1 MPDKPSNGQYVT
13 PRGGTPYT
21 GETRVMRRL
30 NTPSGSPSTPQR
42 RRWTLGRILLGL
54 MTIIILVFGL
64 GYWQVWQLAQRVVVS
79 DPRGPA
85 LSSPLLG
92 ANILVVGV
100 DIRRDRPEEGVRSDT
115 LMLIRFD
122 GMGGWVNLLSIP
134 RDTQVELDEPG
145 PSKINAAYAYGY
157 RHATELYGDG
167 VTPEQAGMAYAADTV
182 SRFLNFD
189 QRGMR
194 VDYVVQVDFDGFAA
208 LIDALGGITID
219 VPQRIVDEAYPTPDY
234 GVMRVEFEPGPQRMD
249 GARALIYARTRHADS
264 DFGRTERQQQVVQAI
279 VQEIQQRNWFERILL
294 IPRLRDAITQ
304 DGETPA
310 IVTTLPIANVDTLL
324 AVARVAANLDPALI
338 GRYRIEPGTVA
349 VQTNGSNL
357 IWDANDV
364 AALVTRWLTPPGEAS
379 EQAQVQVFNG
389 AGVVGLAR
397 RTSEKLAA
405 NGFTLLSPA
414 DAPPGEYPRTVV
426 YQIGNTPFTARRL
439 AQLLGA
445 DLVVGSPPG
454 ISSQADIVV
463 ILGNDAANG
472 E

>member
-30 NTPSGSPSTPQR
+30 NAPSGSPSTPPR
-42 RRWTLGRILLGL
+42 RRWALGRILLGL
-54 MTIIILVFGL
+54 MTIIILVIGL

-219 VPQRIVDEAYPTPDY
+219 VPRRIVDEAYPTPDY

-324 AVARVAANLDPALI
+324 AVARIAANLDPALI

>member
-1 MPDKPSNGQYVT
+1 MPDKPSNGQDVI

-30 NTPSGSPSTPQR
+30 NVPSGSPSTPQR

-54 MTIIILVFGL
+54 VMMIVLVLGL

-134 RDTQVELDEPG
+134 RDTQVELEELG
-145 PSKINAAYAYGY
+145 SSKINAAYAYGY
-157 RHATELYGDG
+157 RHATALYGDG
-167 VTPEQAGMAYAADTV
+167 VTSEQAGMAYAADTV
-182 SRFLNFD
+182 SRFLNLD

-208 LIDALGGITID
+208 LIDALGGIKID
-219 VPQRIVDEAYPTPDY
+219 VPRRIVDEAYPTPDY

-279 VQEIQQRNWFERILL
+279 VQEIQQRNWFERVLL
-294 IPRLRDAITQ
+294 LPRIRDAITQ

-405 NGFTLLSPA
+405 NGFTLLPPA
-414 DAPPGEYPRTVV
+414 DAPPGEYPHTVV

-445 DLVVGSPPG
+445 ELIVGSPPG

>member
-30 NTPSGSPSTPQR
+30 NAPSGSPSTPQR

-54 MTIIILVFGL
+54 MTMIVLVIGL

-134 RDTQVELDEPG
+134 RDTQVELDELG

-219 VPQRIVDEAYPTPDY
+219 VPRRIVDEAYPTPDY
-234 GVMRVEFEPGPQRMD
+234 GVMRVEFEPGSQRMD

-310 IVTTLPIANVDTLL
+310 IVTTLPIANLDTLL